1 MNKYVHIFYNKLNQT
16 QRFVLAG
23 PNDCLAG
30 IERELKEADVPFTNS
45 QFLGK
50 YEPLKDFK
58 GQTYKYAKGWRWL
71 LTIDLTNII
80 RVKR

>member
-1 MNKYVHIFYNKLNQT
+1 MDKYVHIFYNKLTKT
-16 QRFVLAG
+16 QRFVLGG

-30 IERELKEADVPFTNS
+30 IERELKDAEVPFTNS

-58 GQTYKYAKGWRWL
+58 GQTYKYAKDWKWL
-71 LTIDLTNII
+71 LTIDLTLI
-80 RVKR
+80 KKL